1 MRHVLRTLNLF
12 IYSSLFPIFALAAT
26 FNVNSFGDGN
36 DQSIGDGQCR
46 TTANICTLR
55 AAIQE
60 ANFNV
65 SLDQINLPSG
75 TYSLTLTGIDDN
87 NTAGDLDITSNLKII
102 GQRASDTIIQSNI
115 ASGNNEYRIF
125 HIAPNNIIIDVAI
138 MHVNIKNGHANQGA
152 GIFIENGN
160 VALNDTHI
168 SDNNATQGSNGKGG
182 GIYNKNGTL
191 TIYRS
196 IISNNNAGS
205 NNLGAGGGL
214 YIENGNTYLNNTIIA
229 ANEAKGINGGGLFN
243 SSTRLAIASSTIAQN
258 RIAGVNASGA
268 GLYTNINNS
277 VTLKNSIIAQN
288 KLNITSST
296 PISDCSG
303 EVKSEGYNLIG
314 NATGCTISSSQ
325 TTDKIGTST
334 TLIDAGLGALYTD
347 TTGGIETLPLLPNS
361 PAIDAGNP
369 SGCLD
374 HNNVKLE
381 RDQRGNSAF
390 PRHIT
395 SNTGTGGR
403 CDIGAFEYTTN
414 NNGTSPS
421 NNLPTALGFNMSA
434 WANQTVFGVLP
445 ASDPNGSASS
455 TASTLSFIS
464 NTLPQKGSLSIN
476 STTGFFQYTPNNNQS
491 GNDTFSYY
499 VKSSNNQQSPTATV
513 NIVISNTQQT
523 PSPGQLKT
531 INMNLIANADKPL
544 IGIFGIVDEDGE
556 YQGWDL
562 SVNTNQL
569 SKGTL
574 QQFSNQSVAYFI
586 YTPSSNFAGSDSF
599 QYTVTD
605 KGNGRTST
613 SLVTLSLQDA
623 TGPVSI
629 RNLAFDNVLK
639 TSSYNNGLV
648 TGVTN
653 PNNLTLTYNLATQ
666 ATYGSANINATGN
679 FTYTPNNNIPTTIQQ
694 DTFTYTVTYFD
705 TATGLNTTTPPA
717 TATLNFL
724 SNNVSVSV
732 ANKAFNNISRTSV
745 TSNSIADLVNK
756 PNTIT
761 ITNYNL
767 VTSPAHGNITIQT
780 NGNFTYTPNNIPQN
794 VNQVTFSFSVNY
806 TENSVTKT
814 SNSATITLN
823 FTGGGTG
830 NEFTLSEISINGS
843 RTDQST
849 GSLASAVNNPNNL
862 VISSYSRTVTATYA
876 TVSIASNT
884 GEFTYTP
891 RGTIPNTVA
900 QDSFQFA
907 VTYTENG
914 LTKFARSTAII
925 RFNGDTPTGTVTVDN
940 AVFSEVSRTG
950 SYTKSLMP
958 HVKNLNNLAISFPQS
973 SINTTYGSVVISQ
986 AGAFTYT
993 PSNTIADNIN
1003 QDSFQLS
1010 LTYTNSSG
1018 AQVTSNVAT
1027 IQLNFTGANTS
1038 IQAIAHS
1045 TNFDAFQATV
1055 LNGRLHG
1062 DINGSNTSITFEA
1075 MKQPAKG
1082 TLSLNQATGAFTY
1095 QPNADATDSDTFE
1108 FRVKDSQGNV
1118 SGNAV
1123 VTIKLNPRP
1132 VITEDSGGGG
1142 GSTGFGSVLIL
1153 CWLLLT
1159 KLSNRKN
1166 NNH

>member
-12 IYSSLFPIFALAAT
+12 LYSSLFPIVALAAT
-26 FNVNSFGDGN
+26 FNVDSFGDGN
-36 DQSIGDGQCR
+36 DQSVGDGICR
-46 TTANICTLR
+46 TTTSVCTLR

-60 ANFNV
+60 ANFNT
-65 SLDQINLPSG
+65 SLDEINLPSG
-75 TYSLTLTGIDDN
+75 TYSLTLAGIDDN
-87 NTAGDLDITSNLKII
+87 STAGDIDITSPLKII
-102 GQRASDTIIQSNI
+102 GQRASDTIIQSNVTQ
-115 ASGNNEYRIF
+115 GNSEYRIF
-125 HIAPNNIIIDVAI
+125 HIAPNNNIIDVTI
-138 MHVNIKNGHANQGA
+138 TNVGIKNGYANQGA
-152 GIFIENGN
+152 GIYIENGN

-168 SDNNATQGSNGKGG
+168 SNNNATLGNNGKGG

-196 IISNNNAGS
+196 IISNNNAGA
-205 NNLGAGGGL
+205 NNIGAGGGL
-214 YIENGNTYLNNTIIA
+214 FAENGKTYLINTIIA

-243 SSTRLAIASSTIAQN
+243 SSTQLVIASSTIAQN

-277 VTLKNSIIAQN
+277 VILKNSIIAQN

-296 PISDCSG
+296 PISDCAG
-303 EVKSEGYNLIG
+303 EIKSEGYNLIG
-314 NATGCTISSSQ
+314 NATGCTISNGQ

-334 TLIDAGLGALYTD
+334 TLIEAGLGALYTD

-374 HNNVKLE
+374 HNNARLE
-381 RDQRGNSAF
+381 NDQRGNNAF

-395 SNTGTGGR
+395 SNTGTAGR

-414 NNGTSPS
+414 TNGTSPS
-421 NNLPTALGFNMSA
+421 NNLPTAFGFNMSA
-434 WANQTVFGVLP
+434 WTNQTVFGVLP
-445 ASDPNGSASS
+445 ATDPNGSPNS

-476 STTGFFQYTPNNNQS
+476 STTGFFQYTPNNNLS

-499 VKSSNNQQSPTATV
+499 VKNSNNQESPPATV
-513 NIVISNTQQT
+513 NIIINNTQQT
-523 PSPGQLKT
+523 PSPDQLKT
-531 INMNLIANADKPL
+531 INMDLIASADKPL
-544 IGIFGIVDEDGE
+544 VGIFGIVDEDGE

-574 QQFSNQSVAYFI
+574 QQYNNQSVAYFI
-586 YTPSSNFAGSDSF
+586 YTPSSNFAGTDSF

-605 KGNGRTST
+605 RGNDRTST
-613 SLVTLSLQDA
+613 SLVTLSLQNA

-648 TGVTN
+648 IGVTN

-666 ATYGSANINATGN
+666 AAYGSANISATGN
-679 FTYTPNNNIPTTIQQ
+679 FTYIPNNNIPTTIQQ
-694 DTFTYTVTYFD
+694 DTFTYTITYFD
-705 TATGLNTTTPPA
+705 TATGLNTTTTPA

-732 ANKAFNNISRTSV
+732 TNNTFNNISRTNA
-745 TSNSIADLVNK
+745 TSQSIANLVSK

-767 VTSPAHGNITIQT
+767 VTSPAYGGITIQS

-794 VNQVTFSFSVNY
+794 VNQVTFSFSVSY
-806 TENSVTKT
+806 TENNVTQT
-814 SNSATITLN
+814 SNNATITLN
-823 FTGGGTG
+823 LSGGGGGGIG
-830 NEFTLSEISINGS
+830 NDFTVSEITINATRAG
-843 RTDQST
+843 QST
-849 GSLASAVNNPNNL
+849 GSLSSTVNNPNNL
-862 VISSYSRTVTATYA
+862 VITQYSRTVAATYGN
-876 TVSIASNT
+876 VSIVSGT

-891 RGTIPNTVA
+891 RSTIPNTVA

-914 LTKFARSTAII
+914 LRKFARSTAII
-925 RFNGDTPTGTVTVDN
+925 RFNGDTPAGTVTIDN
-940 AVFSEVSRTG
+940 AVFSEVSRTNP
-950 SYTKSLMP
+950 YKNSLMVQ
-958 HVKNLNNLAISFPQS
+958 VKNPNNLAINFPS
-973 SINTTYGSVVISQ
+973 NSIDANFGNVIISQ
-986 AGAFTYT
+986 SGEFTYT
-993 PSNTIADNIN
+993 PSSTITDNVN
-1003 QDSFQLS
+1003 QDSFKFS

-1018 AQVTSNVAT
+1018 AQVVSNVAT
-1027 IQLNFTGANTS
+1027 IQLNFTAINTS

-1045 TNFDAFQATV
+1045 TVFDAFQSTT
-1055 LNGRLHG
+1055 LNGQLHG
-1062 DINGSNTSITFEA
+1062 HINGSNASITFEI
-1075 MKQPAKG
+1075 MRQPSKG
-1082 TLSLNQATGAFTY
+1082 TLNLNSTTGVFIY
-1095 QPNADATDSDTFE
+1095 QPNADATESDSFE
-1108 FRVKDSQGNV
+1108 FRVKDSQGNTV
-1118 SGNAV
+1118 SNNAV

-1142 GSTGFGSVLIL
+1142 STGLGAVLL
-1153 CWLLLT
+1153 LGWFLLT
-1159 KLSNRKN
+1159 KFKTKK
-1166 NNH
+1166 